1 MPSSLGRRP
10 VTHTR
15 AVRLQAYYPNGSP
28 YRSMRHAFASIW
40 QDGAERAA
48 VAGAAP
54 LAGGV
59 RALYKGVVPTTVRG
73 IVLSGTQICSYD
85 QIKQSLKRR
94 GVMQE
99 GVPLHLVASTFAG

>member
-1 MPSSLGRRP
+1 
-10 VTHTR
+10 
-15 AVRLQAYYPNGSP
+15 
-28 YRSMRHAFASIW
+28 MRHAFASIW